1 MQAKTNKRS
10 NRMSGAGRIV
20 RVSPA
25 AAIPGGE
32 VVIECADYDTS
43 RLAECRAM
51 FEGVRGWLVGASPQR
66 VLAIVPETNR
76 VGEVEVVLE
85 SADEQRSAPSR
96 MTTAAKLAED
106 LHLVANPAFDPEDGA
121 LYVTRSGSRGQ
132 RVPVPMFRI
141 DTSGELVNIH
151 ADIVNPTGI
160 AFDKSGRM
168 FVTSRADGTVYRITP
183 FGEAVVFA
191 RNLGVAT
198 GLAFDGT
205 GRMYVGDRTGT
216 IYRIN
221 GIGEAQEWASL
232 EPSVAAYHLA
242 FGTDD
247 ALYVSGPTVSSF
259 DSITRIDASGT
270 SEIFFRGLGRPQGM
284 AFDTGG
290 NLYVAASLRGRRGI
304 VRISPDGRDAELAVA
319 GMNVVGLAFSAAGD
333 MVVATNEVVYTLPLG
348 IRGTLV

>member
-1 MQAKTNKRS
+1 
-10 NRMSGAGRIV
+10 MSGAGRIV

-51 FEGVRGWLVGASPQR
+51 FDGTRAWLVGASPRR
-66 VLAIVPETNR
+66 VLAIVPELNHA
-76 VGEVEVVLE
+76 GDVEVVLE

-96 MTTAAKLAED
+96 VKTAAKLAED
-106 LHLVANPAFDPEDGA
+106 LHLVANPAFDPEDGS

-132 RVPVPMFRI
+132 RVPVSMFRI
-141 DTSGELVNIH
+141 DTSGELINIH
-151 ADIVNPTGI
+151 VDIVNPTGL
-160 AFDKSGRM
+160 AFDKTGRM
-168 FVTSRADGTVYRITP
+168 FVTSRADGTVYRVTP
-183 FGEAVVFA
+183 FSEAAVFA

-198 GLAFDGT
+198 GLAFDSA

-216 IYRIN
+216 IFRVN
-221 GIGEAQEWASL
+221 GIGESQEWASI

-242 FGTDD
+242 FGPDG

-259 DSITRIDASGT
+259 DAITRIDASGK
-270 SEIFFRGLGRPQGM
+270 SETFFRGLGRPQGL
-284 AFDTGG
+284 AFDSEG
-290 NLYVAASLRGRRGI
+290 NLYVAASLRGSRGI
-304 VRISPDGRDAELAVA
+304 VRIPPGGRDAEIVVA

-333 MVVATNEVVYTLPLG
+333 MVVATNEAVFTLPLG